1 MFACLFQSE
10 WFNFCFNYIFKFYLS
25 LNIKLNCLP
34 QLNVMHA
41 KQEYRVFLPG
51 SRVGNGDVRTIMEEE
66 EDMEN
71 TKDEKAVNDQD
82 GIKVAL

>member
-1 MFACLFQSE
+1 MFVCLFQSE

-25 LNIKLNCLP
+25 LNIRLNCLP
-34 QLNVMHA
+34 QLNDMHA
-41 KQEYRVFLPG
+41 KQEYHVFLPG
-51 SRVGNGDVRTIMEEE
+51 SRVGNGDVRTIMEE

>member
-1 MFACLFQSE
+1 
-10 WFNFCFNYIFKFYLS
+10 
-25 LNIKLNCLP
+25 
-34 QLNVMHA
+34 MHA

>member
-1 MFACLFQSE
+1 
-10 WFNFCFNYIFKFYLS
+10 
-25 LNIKLNCLP
+25 
-34 QLNVMHA
+34 MHA
-41 KQEYRVFLPG
+41 KQEYRFFLPG
-51 SRVGNGDVRTIMEEE
+51 SRVVDGDVRTITEE

>member
-1 MFACLFQSE
+1 
-10 WFNFCFNYIFKFYLS
+10 
-25 LNIKLNCLP
+25 
-34 QLNVMHA
+34 MHA

-66 EDMEN
+66 EEEDMEI